1 DPGRPDVVATSIS
14 SFVLGPRG
22 HRLSR
27 YLLTSSSNAAF
38 TFETCR
44 NDSQVRA
51 AATNSVC
58 GSGGGG
64 GGGGEA
70 TGANTVPSPAACRS
84 VLMSSHVKEARPW
97 TPHESP
103 QEFCI
108 QIRSLSTSSS
118 SRQYSCPPATEP
130 VIRCCPSAAGWN
142 MSWRHSVPTMT
153 GCWASAVSSASGENA
168 CWEALSRPRGP
179 QTRPAE

>member
-1 DPGRPDVVATSIS
+1 MATSIS

-27 YLLTSSSNAAF
+27 YFLTSSSNAAF

-64 GGGGEA
+64 GQWGLVALAWVLVGVPLLWGIW
-70 TGANTVPSPAACRS
+70 NTLLKAA
-84 VLMSSHVKEARPW
+84 
-97 TPHESP
+97 
-103 QEFCI
+103 
-108 QIRSLSTSSS
+108 
-118 SRQYSCPPATEP
+118 
-130 VIRCCPSAAGWN
+130 
-142 MSWRHSVPTMT
+142 
-153 GCWASAVSSASGENA
+153 
-168 CWEALSRPRGP
+168 ALFK
-179 QTRPAE
+179 